1 MKRIALL
8 IGNSNGLP
16 GVKKDIVHW
25 TQFLKSDYGGQWTD
39 KEIIIFM
46 NPVKNDLL
54 SDINRIKANRPDF
67 AIVVFSGHGA
77 YQKNTIL
84 EINGNEEVINENDL
98 IGIAS
103 RQISVFDCCRNIL
116 LENLSEA
123 YKSVRMFSDGGS
135 FKRNIRPYY
144 EARIM
149 RAIEQQVRLYAC
161 SVNESAL
168 DTGDGGLYTTNLLKY
183 SSYIP
188 NCFKLV
194 GVAHEEAKKCT
205 TEEANRRNHVQNPDS
220 ILPRCLSSQQLI
232 IAINPDC
239 V

>member
-1 MKRIALL
+1 M
-8 IGNSNGLP
+8 
-16 GVKKDIVHW
+16 
-25 TQFLKSDYGGQWTD
+25 
-39 KEIIIFM
+39 
-46 NPVKNDLL
+46 
-54 SDINRIKANRPDF
+54 
-67 AIVVFSGHGA
+67 
-77 YQKNTIL
+77 
-84 EINGNEEVINENDL
+84 

-149 RAIEQQVRLYAC
+149 RAIEQQVCLYAC

-194 GVAHEEAKKCT
+194 GVAHEEAKKVPLKKQIVEIMFKIQIQFCQDAYL
-205 TEEANRRNHVQNPDS
+205 ANN
-220 ILPRCLSSQQLI
+220 
-232 IAINPDC
+232 
-239 V
+239 